1 MRMDVQLN
9 VYLCARVKLHR
20 LVQLR
25 DLSTDICY
33 DLNQESWSVWNLL
46 SINQICV
53 YSTSLVRLTRHMNVY
68 NKGRVGVRCG
78 KVQLGLQEK

>member
-1 MRMDVQLN
+1 MDVQLN
-9 VYLCARVKLHR
+9 AYLCARVKLHR

-46 SINQICV
+46 SINQSIKLTFCLCVTCV
-53 YSTSLVRLTRHMNVY
+53 YSTSLVRLTRHTDV
-68 NKGRVGVRCG
+68 
-78 KVQLGLQEK
+78 